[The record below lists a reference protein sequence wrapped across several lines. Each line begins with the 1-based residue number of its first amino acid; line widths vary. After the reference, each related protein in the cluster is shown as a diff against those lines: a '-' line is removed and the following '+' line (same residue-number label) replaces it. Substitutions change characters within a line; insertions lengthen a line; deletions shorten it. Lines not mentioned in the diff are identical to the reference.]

1 MSVASATVPDDV
13 LYEVVDGEIREK
25 IAGVREIQIAS
36 LLHGFLFI
44 FLVQN
49 KLGRVVIEMIFRI
62 DVAKDLQR
70 RPDVAFVSRQ
80 TWPLNRSAPDVP
92 VWDIIPD
99 LAIEVVSPTNRAV
112 EVQRKIHEY
121 LDAGVR
127 GVWVIYPEQKKI
139 YIYASP
145 TKIQVL
151 QLGDELDG
159 GDLLPGFKL
168 PLTALFED
176 DPE

>member
-1 MSVASATVPDDV
+1 
-13 LYEVVDGEIREK
+13 
-25 IAGVREIQIAS
+25 
-36 LLHGFLFI
+36 
-44 FLVQN
+44 
-49 KLGRVVIEMIFRI
+49 MIFRI

-70 RPDVAFVSRQ
+70 RPDVAFVSHSK
-80 TWPLNRSAPDVP
+80 WPANRRAPKVS
-92 VWDIIPD
+92 VWDLVPD
-99 LAIEVVSPTNRAV
+99 LAIEVVSPSNSAV
-112 EVQRKIHEY
+112 DVQGKIHEY
-121 LDAGVR
+121 FDAGVSK
-127 GVWVIYPEQKKI
+127 VWVVYPEQKNI

-168 PLTALFED
+168 PLSALFED

>member
-1 MSVASATVPDDV
+1 MSVASAIVPSDM

-25 IAGVREIQIAS
+25 IVGAQEIEIAS
-36 LLHGFLFI
+36 LLHGFLFS
-44 FLVQN
+44 FLLQK
-49 KLGRVVIEMIFRI
+49 KLGRVLPEMIFRI

-70 RPDVAFVSRQ
+70 RPDVAFVSHS
-80 TWPLNRSAPDVP
+80 TWPANRRAPKVS
-92 VWDIIPD
+92 VWDLVPD
-99 LAIEVVSPTNRAV
+99 LAVEVVSPSNSAAD
-112 EVQRKIHEY
+112 VQRKIHEY
-121 LDAGVR
+121 FDAGVSV
-127 GVWVIYPEQKKI
+127 VWVVYPEQKNI

-168 PLTALFED
+168 PLSALFSD

>member
-1 MSVASATVPDDV
+1 MSVAAATVPSDM

-25 IAGVREIQIAS
+25 IVGAEEIEIAT
-36 LLHGFLFI
+36 LLSGFLFN
-44 FLVQN
+44 FLCQR
-49 KLGRVVIEMIFRI
+49 KLGRVLTEMMFRI
-62 DVAKDLQR
+62 NVAKDLQR
-70 RPDVAFVSRQ
+70 RPDVAFVSHSR
-80 TWPLNRSAPDVP
+80 WPANRRAPRVS
-92 VWDIIPD
+92 VWDLVPD
-99 LAIEVVSPTNRAV
+99 LAIEVVSPSNSASDV
-112 EVQRKIHEY
+112 HRKIHEY
-121 LDAGVR
+121 FDAGVSK
-127 GVWVIYPEQKKI
+127 VWVVYPEQKNI

-168 PLTALFED
+168 PLSALFEA

>member
-1 MSVASATVPDDV
+1 MSVASVIVSDDM

-25 IAGVREIQIAS
+25 TVGVREIEIAT
-36 LLHGFLFI
+36 LLIEFLAPFVRAHRMGKV
-44 FLVQN
+44 FA
-49 KLGRVVIEMIFRI
+49 EMIFRI
-62 DVAKDLQR
+62 DMAKDLQR
-70 RPDVAFVSRQ
+70 RPDVAFVSHSK
-80 TWPLNRSAPDVP
+80 WPANRRAPKVS
-92 VWDIIPD
+92 VWDLVPD
-99 LAIEVVSPTNRAV
+99 LAIEVVSPTNSAAD
-112 EVQRKIHEY
+112 VQQKIHEY
-121 LDAGVR
+121 FDAGVSK
-127 GVWVIYPEQKKI
+127 VWVVYPEQKNI

-168 PLTALFED
+168 PLSALFED